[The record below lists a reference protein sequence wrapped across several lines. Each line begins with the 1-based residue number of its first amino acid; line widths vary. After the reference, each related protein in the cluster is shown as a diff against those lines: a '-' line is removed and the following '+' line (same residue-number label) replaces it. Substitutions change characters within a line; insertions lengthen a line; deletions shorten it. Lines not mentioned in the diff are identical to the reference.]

1 MTGKFARD
9 EEALEPLVLL
19 VGIAIILIG
28 VVIMWALG
36 VLIWLAVGALFA
48 VGGMFVVQA
57 TPARGWLGVI
67 LGAMLIGVGVVLSI
81 IYR

>member
-48 VGGMFVVQA
+48 VGGSISWCR
-57 TPARGWLGVI
+57 PRRP
-67 LGAMLIGVGVVLSI
+67 GVGSA
-81 IYR
+81 